1 MLARLATAVWR
12 VLEQDTAVCWSK
24 IQLCVLEQDT
34 AVCWARYSCVCWS
47 KIQLCVLEQDTAA
60 LRRVWAAA
68 AERKARAGWRAN
80 EG

>member
-1 MLARLATAVWR
+1 MLLARLNLATAVWR

-34 AVCWARYSCVCWS
+34 AVCVGARHSG
-47 KIQLCVLEQDTAA
+47 
-60 LRRVWAAA
+60 
-68 AERKARAGWRAN
+68 AEAGLGGGGGEKGESWV

>member
-34 AVCWARYSCVCWS
+34 AVCWS
-47 KIQLCVLEQDTAA
+47 KIQLCVLEQDTAVCVGA
-60 LRRVWAAA
+60 RHSG
-68 AERKARAGWRAN
+68 AEAGLGGGGGEKGESWV